1 MPTSGLMSVSTRVL
15 FDEWLNNGFIEN

>member
-15 FDEWLNNGFIEN
+15 FDEWVNNGFIEN